1 MGQVTAIHYLL
12 SKKPAKTPNQSKGP
26 FEMHHHRIS
35 PVVGHMVHEV
45 VLPGAWKVRL
55 FSAPSIFLIRWRRK
69 ISICYLTIVY
79 HPFPSL
85 SLFFPL
91 FPLCTLFFFFSLQQT
106 AGLEPWVA
114 IIYALARIPS
124 QFYGYF
130 LSVASD
136 IGFPFRVLIQGF
148 KK

>member
-1 MGQVTAIHYLL
+1 MGQLTAIHYLL

-35 PVVGHMVHEV
+35 PVVGHILHET

-69 ISICYLTIVY
+69 ISICALTIVC
-79 HPFPSL
+79 HPFPSP

-91 FPLCTLFFFFSLQQT
+91 FLLCALFSFLQQT

-114 IIYALARIPS
+114 IVYALARIPS
-124 QFYGYF
+124 HFYGYF

-136 IGFPFRVLIQGF
+136 IGFSFRVLIQSF

>member
-1 MGQVTAIHYLL
+1 MGQLTAIHYLL

-26 FEMHHHRIS
+26 FEMHHHRMS
-35 PVVGHMVHEV
+35 PVVGHIVHEV

-69 ISICYLTIVY
+69 ISICSLTICP
-79 HPFPSL
+79 PFPSL

-91 FPLCTLFFFFSLQQT
+91 FPLCALFFFFFFPPADCRLGT
-106 AGLEPWVA
+106 LCGNN
-114 IIYALARIPS
+114 ILARIPS
-124 QFYGYF
+124 HFYGYF

-136 IGFPFRVLIQGF
+136 IGFSFQVLIQGF